1 MCNMQRSLRT
11 FCHFDI
17 TLDINHRV
25 YYKEDSDEFLPSL
38 GHDVSCE
45 LSYSWFICAPF

>member
-11 FCHFDI
+11 FWHFDI

-25 YYKEDSDEFLPSL
+25 YYNEDNDEFLPSL
-38 GHDVSCE
+38 GHDVFCE
-45 LSYSWFICAPF
+45 LSYSWFIYAPF